1 MGPDPLS
8 VEFVDASAVGEVLAG
23 AGIDPPIEQNAA
35 WEAVDALD
43 PDRRTWGHCVVRR
56 SGSPVAVLTLT
67 ELVTHR
73 VHFLWARHA
82 PVWFV
87 EPSEQDEAELLD
99 LLRTELRA
107 RDRSAVHLRLD
118 LHHELDGTFPPTGII
133 AYDHTVV
140 IDTSLPGD
148 PATTSEEEAS
158 DAVLSRFK
166 SRGRRDVR
174 KAVRE
179 SGLDCADETERAATD
194 FDEYHALM
202 VETAERDG
210 FIPWGSEMYR
220 DMISGLGPDHCR
232 FYTGRVDGELQC
244 WSIVT
249 ISGRLAARYYAASAT
264 SAMRRRASDR
274 LVLFE
279 SVALARRGITRYDLM
294 GIGSDDVPELNG
306 LNEFKTKFSKETVAV
321 AHARELPLRPL
332 AYKAYVELRSVASAV
347 RRRGRS

>member
-1 MGPDPLS
+1 MGHGPLD
-8 VEFVDASAVGEVLAG
+8 VEFVEASTVGAILAG
-23 AGIDPPIEQNAA
+23 AGIDPPIEQTTA
-35 WEAVDALD
+35 WEAVDAMD

-67 ELVTHR
+67 DLVVHR

-82 PVWFV
+82 PVWLV
-87 EPSEQDEAELLD
+87 EPSEQDEAD
-99 LLRTELRA
+99 LLEVLATEVRS
-107 RDRSAVHLRLD
+107 RDKSAVHLRLD
-118 LHHELDGTFPPTGII
+118 LHEDLADTFPPTGII

-148 PATTSEEEAS
+148 PAATSEEEAT

-179 SGLDCADETERAATD
+179 SGLDCADETERAAVD
-194 FDEYHALM
+194 FDEYHQLM
-202 VETAERDG
+202 EETAERDG
-210 FIPWGSEMYR
+210 FVPWGSEMYR

-232 FYTGRVDGELQC
+232 VYAGRVDGELQC

-264 SAMRRRASDR
+264 SAMHRRASDR

-279 SVALARRGITRYDLM
+279 SVDLARRGITRYDLM
-294 GIGSDDVPELNG
+294 GIGSEAVPQLNG
-306 LNEFKTKFSKETVAV
+306 LNEFKTKFSKEVVAV
-321 AHARELPLRPL
+321 AHAREYPLRPL
-332 AYKAYVELRSVASAV
+332 AYKAYVELRSVASVV
-347 RRRGRS
+347 RGRGRS